1 MVWLGASALRPAD
14 WCDSAVT
21 RCAALL

>member
-14 WCDSAVT
+14 WCDAAVT